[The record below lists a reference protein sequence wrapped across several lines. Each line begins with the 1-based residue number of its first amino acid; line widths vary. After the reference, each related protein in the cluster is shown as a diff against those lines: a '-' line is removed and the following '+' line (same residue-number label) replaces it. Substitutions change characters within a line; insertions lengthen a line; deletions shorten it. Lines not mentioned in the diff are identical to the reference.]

1 MNLRTKTL
9 LVIGCTLLGLV
20 LIVYL
25 VAHIIL
31 VRGFALEAERE
42 STREICR
49 GVSHILDQVLQ
60 DFGSRYVDW
69 AAWDDAYR
77 FVQDRNTD
85 FQRSNLNP
93 ETFDMLRVNLMV
105 FTNIAGQ
112 VVYGSGYDQD
122 RRQRTQLPEGLA
134 RHLVAGSPLLRP
146 AASRQSTTGFLLL
159 DEGPMLVTAQPILT
173 SEKKGPCRGVLIAG
187 RFLGP
192 AELERLQRLIHL
204 PLQLERLDRPGLPPD
219 FQSVVRRLGEGRE
232 TFTAPLGEN
241 TIAGY
246 LLEKDLYGEPALL
259 FRVTSPRVI
268 YQQGRITLLSFL
280 LVLVFTGLV
289 FGGVFLLLL
298 RKIILSPLARLGT
311 AVGAVGEG
319 ADLSVSVAL
328 PGKDELARLSHG
340 IDGMLDA
347 LRKSH
352 ERLEQRV
359 RERTARLSESNRLLQ
374 LEVAEREHAEK
385 GLAEEKE
392 RLAVT
397 LRCIGDGVIST
408 DMNGTVVMMNQVA
421 EQLTGWP
428 GEEAVGQPLD
438 RIFHL
443 VDEATRKSVEQPTVR
458 VLAGG
463 EAIRA
468 MTPALLVARGG
479 TERLIADSCA
489 PIRQRSGAAIG
500 AVIVFRDI
508 TEKRRMEAEIL
519 KAGRLESLG
528 ILAGGIAHD
537 FNNILMGILGNI
549 SIAKLR
555 GRPDAELAERL
566 DEAEKA
572 SLRARDLT
580 QQLLTFSRGGAP
592 VKKAV
597 AIGDLLR
604 EWAAFATRGSK
615 ARCEVEIASDL
626 WPVEIDAGQIG
637 QVVHNL
643 VINAVQAMPSGGIIR
658 LRAEND
664 TVEDDRLFPR
674 PRGRYVRIDVVDQG
688 IGIPPE
694 HLPKIFDPFFTMKPQ
709 GTGLGLTTSYSIV
722 SKHDGLLTVE
732 SQPGTGTAFHLYLP
746 ASRRAAE
753 AAPETVP
760 APHPGR
766 GRILVMDDDEMIRQ
780 VLGQM
785 LSGLGYQPEFARDG
799 AEALACFERSRREGR
814 PHDVVIMDLTVPG
827 GMGGKETIQ
836 QLRAIDPGVK
846 AIVSSGYCNDP
857 VIAEF
862 NRHGFAAILV
872 KPYQSD
878 ELSRVLEAVLSGKGP

>member
-25 VAHIIL
+25 AAHFIL
-31 VRGFALEAERE
+31 VRGFTLDAERE
-42 STREICR
+42 GTRQICN

-60 DFGSRYVDW
+60 DFGSRYEDW

-77 FVQDRNTD
+77 FVQDRSAE
-85 FQRSNLNP
+85 FQKTNLNP
-93 ETFDMLRVNLMV
+93 ETFSMLRVNLMV
-105 FTNIAGQ
+105 FANTAGQ
-112 VVYGSGYDQD
+112 VIYGSGYDPV
-122 RRQRTQLPEGLA
+122 RQQHVQLPESLA

-146 AASRQSTTGFLLL
+146 AATRQSATGFLLL
-159 DEGPMLVTAQPILT
+159 DEGPMLVTALPILT
-173 SEKKGPCRGVLIAG
+173 SERKGPCRGVLIVG
-187 RFLGP
+187 RFLGA
-192 AELERLQRLIHL
+192 AEIQRLQVLVHL
-204 PLQLERLDRPGLPPD
+204 PLRLERLDRPGLPVD
-219 FQSVVRRLGEGRE
+219 FQSALRSLGGG
-232 TFTAPLGEN
+232 TGILTVPLNEH

-246 LLEKDLYGEPALL
+246 LVQRDLYGEPALL
-259 FRVTSPRVI
+259 IRVTSPRVI
-268 YQQGRITLLSFL
+268 YQQGQITMLSFL
-280 LVLVFTGLV
+280 LALVFTGLV

-298 RKIILSPLARLGT
+298 RKIILSPLARLGA
-311 AVGAVGEG
+311 AVEAVGEE

-347 LRKSH
+347 LRKSRD
-352 ERLEQRV
+352 RLEQRV

-374 LEVAEREHAEK
+374 LEIAEREHAEK

-428 GEEAVGQPLD
+428 NDEAVGRPLD
-438 RIFHL
+438 RIFRL
-443 VDEATRKSVEQPTVR
+443 VDETTREGIEQPAVR
-458 VLAGG
+458 VLATG
-463 EAIRA
+463 EAIHSL
-468 MTPALLVARGG
+468 TPALLVARYGV
-479 TERLIADSCA
+479 ERVVADSAA
-489 PIRQRSGAAIG
+489 PIRQRSGAIIG
-500 AVIVFRDI
+500 AVLVFRDI
-508 TEKRRMEAEIL
+508 TEKRRLESEIL
-519 KAGRLESLG
+519 KASRLESLG

-549 SIAKLR
+549 SIARLR
-555 GRPDAELAERL
+555 SRADAELAERL

-580 QQLLTFSRGGAP
+580 QQLLTFSRGGVP
-592 VKKAV
+592 VKKSA

-615 ARCEVEIASDL
+615 ARCEFAIAPGL
-626 WPVEIDAGQIG
+626 WPVEIDTNQIG
-637 QVVHNL
+637 QVIDNL
-643 VINAVQAMPSGGIIR
+643 VINAAQAMPAGGIIG
-658 LRAEND
+658 LRADNEV
-664 TVEDDRLFPR
+664 VEDDRLFPR

-694 HLPKIFDPFFTMKPQ
+694 DLPKIFDPFFTTKPQ

-732 SQPGTGTAFHLYLP
+732 SQPGAGTAFHLYLP

-753 AAPETVP
+753 AAPETAP
-760 APHPGR
+760 APPRGR

-785 LSGLGYQPEFARDG
+785 LTGLGYQPEFARDG
-799 AEALACFERSRREGR
+799 GEALERFQRARGEGR
-814 PHDVVIMDLTVPG
+814 PHDAVIMDLTIPG
-827 GMGGKETIQ
+827 GMGGRETIQ
-836 QLRAIDPGVK
+836 KLRAIDPGVK

-857 VIAEF
+857 VIADYR
-862 NRHGFAAILV
+862 RHGFAAILV
-872 KPYQSD
+872 KPYQRD
-878 ELSRVLEAVLSGKGP
+878 ELVRVLEAVLSGKAP

>member
-20 LIVYL
+20 LIVSL
-25 VAHIIL
+25 VSYFIL
-31 VRGFALEAERE
+31 LRGFTQEAERE
-42 STREICR
+42 GARQICN
-49 GVSHILDQVLQ
+49 GVSHILDQVRQ
-60 DFGSRYVDW
+60 DFGSRYEDW

-77 FVQDRNTD
+77 FVQDHNAD
-85 FQRSNLNP
+85 FQKSNLNP
-93 ETFDMLRVNLMV
+93 ETFAMLRVNLMV
-105 FTNIAGQ
+105 FANTAGQ
-112 VVYGSGYDQD
+112 VVYGAGFDQA
-122 RRQRTQLPEGLA
+122 RQQRTQLSGSLA

-146 AASRQSTTGFLLL
+146 AVTGKSVTGFLLL
-159 DEGPMLVTAQPILT
+159 DEGPMVVTAQPILT

-187 RFLGP
+187 RFLDA
-192 AELERLQRLIHL
+192 AEIERLQVLIHL
-204 PLQLERLDRPGLPPD
+204 PLRLERLDREALPED
-219 FQSVVRRLGEGRE
+219 FQTARRNLESGRE
-232 TFTAPLGEN
+232 ALTVPLDAD

-246 LLEKDLYGEPALL
+246 ILGNDLYGEPALL
-259 FRVTSPRVI
+259 FRITSPRVI
-268 YQQGRITLLSFL
+268 YQQGRITMFSFL

-289 FGGVFLLLL
+289 FGVVFLLLL
-298 RKIILSPLARLGT
+298 EKIILSPLARLSA

-319 ADLSVSVAL
+319 TDFTVQVAL
-328 PGKDELARLSHG
+328 PGTGELARLSHG
-340 IDGMLDA
+340 IEGMLDA

-374 LEVAEREHAEK
+374 SEIAEREHAEK

-421 EQLTGWP
+421 EQLTGWSN
-428 GEEAVGQPLD
+428 EEAVGQPLD
-438 RIFHL
+438 RIFRL
-443 VDEATRKSVEQPTVR
+443 IDESTRRSIEQPAVR
-458 VLAGG
+458 VLETGT
-463 EAIRA
+463 AITA
-468 MTPALLVARGG
+468 VTPAILLARDG
-479 TERLIADSCA
+479 TERVIADSCA
-489 PIRQRSGAAIG
+489 PIRQRSGATIG
-500 AVIVFRDI
+500 AVLVFRDI
-508 TEKRRMEAEIL
+508 TEKRRMESEIL
-519 KAGRLESLG
+519 KAGKLESLG

-555 GRPDAELAERL
+555 GRADAELSERL

-592 VKKAV
+592 VKKGTAV
-597 AIGDLLR
+597 GDLLR

-615 ARCEVEIASDL
+615 ARCEFEIAPDL

-637 QVVHNL
+637 QVIDNL
-643 VINAVQAMPSGGIIR
+643 VINAAQAMPAGGIIR
-658 LRAEND
+658 LRAENEQ
-664 TVEDDRLFPR
+664 VEDDRLFPR

-688 IGIPPE
+688 AGIPPE
-694 HLPKIFDPFFTMKPQ
+694 HLPMIFDPFFTTKPQ

-722 SKHDGLLTVE
+722 TKHDGLLTVE
-732 SQPGTGTAFHLYLP
+732 SQPGSGTAFHLYLP
-746 ASRRAAE
+746 ASRRAAQ
-753 AAPETVP
+753 AASGTAP
-760 APHPGR
+760 APQHGR
-766 GRILVMDDDEMIRQ
+766 GRILVMDDDEMVRQ

-785 LSGLGYQPEFARDG
+785 LSALGYQAEFARDG
-799 AEALACFERSRREGR
+799 IEALERFEQARREGR
-814 PHDVVIMDLTVPG
+814 PHDAVIMDLTIPG
-827 GMGGKETIQ
+827 GMGGKETVQ
-836 QLRAIDPGVK
+836 QLRVVDPGVK

-857 VIAEF
+857 VIADF
-862 NRHGFAAILV
+862 RRHGFAAFLV

-878 ELSRVLEAVLSGKGP
+878 ELGRVLEAVLSGKAP